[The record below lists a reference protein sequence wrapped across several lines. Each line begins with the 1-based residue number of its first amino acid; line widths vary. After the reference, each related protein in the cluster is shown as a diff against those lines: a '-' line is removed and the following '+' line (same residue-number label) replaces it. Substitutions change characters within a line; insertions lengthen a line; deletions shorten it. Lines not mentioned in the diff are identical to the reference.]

1 MGFFNNKTEFQNSS
15 LFYLLIAI
23 SSFALLIGALFQEM
37 ITKFSYVIVLIFII
51 TTYITIKNF
60 IQKK

>member
-23 SSFALLIGALFQEM
+23 SSFSLLICALLEETVTNL
-37 ITKFSYVIVLIFII
+37 SYIILLIFL
-51 TTYITIKNF
+51 TTTFLTIKNF